1 MKNLGSDATCPSL
14 TVERLQNQTR
24 GSLEITLEGRLF
36 RGFVVSGSLAL
47 QIGALMTLALMI
59 LALMILALMILA
71 LMILALMICAQR
83 VSRLLFVAALDD
95 HGLTDRRHVN
105 EEAMNRSVRTSP

>member
-1 MKNLGSDATCPSL
+1 LKNLGSDATCPSL

-59 LALMILALMILA
+59 LALMI
-71 LMILALMICAQR
+71 CAQR